1 MSFIRLTSS
10 DINFRTVVPIKFSHN
25 PTQFGNLMVSVFGIT
40 STYVPL
46 MTPVVIINKQ
56 KKFV

>member
-1 MSFIRLTSS
+1 M
-10 DINFRTVVPIKFSHN
+10 VVPIKFSHN
-25 PTQFGNLMVSVFGIT
+25 PTQFGNLMVSVFEIT